1 MYISTTTSPPPP
13 PASTAAGQKLGAC
26 SSIGWLSRR
35 LPSGQLR
42 TTPSST
48 PTNLFS
54 CQTHWS
60 KGDTLSRLNLGH
72 DKSSLPILRGRR
84 LYRIKTLRAPRVTM
98 RERRVS
104 IALRHSHGE
113 FTDFCLVVAC

>member
-60 KGDTLSRLNLGH
+60 KGDTLYRELASHEPVAYVCEGKADGCDWKDSRVQSTYN
-72 DKSSLPILRGRR
+72 P
-84 LYRIKTLRAPRVTM
+84 PRV
-98 RERRVS
+98 
-104 IALRHSHGE
+104 
-113 FTDFCLVVAC
+113 